1 MSTREAA
8 SLLNGAAAELL
19 VAAERLPNEAQ
30 MLRSYAAQIQLIAS
44 EAAARSPEP
53 EAPAE

>member
-8 SLLNGAAAELL
+8 SLLNGAVAELL
-19 VAAERLPNEAQ
+19 VAAERLPNEAN

-44 EAAARSPEP
+44 EAAARAQDA
-53 EAPAE
+53 EAPAD